1 VERGASGAEGKV
13 TDPSSDAVSN
23 WKNDARSTPRRTLF
37 EISPRAA
44 DQAKTLLASRPSAD
58 RALRV
63 KVTPG
68 GCSGFSYN
76 LEPWSGPAP
85 REDHRVDLDELTV
98 YVDKKSLLFLAGTV
112 LDYESTLFSRRFVF
126 KNPNAIASCSCG
138 ESFSVEHTEGAPLPL
153 VSPCSKKSEKNP

>member
-1 VERGASGAEGKV
+1 MAVEN
-13 TDPSSDAVSN
+13 PS
-23 WKNDARSTPRRTLF
+23 TLNQPPKTRALF
-37 EISPRAA
+37 DISPQAAARARA
-44 DQAKTLLASRPSAD
+44 LLASRSPQD

-85 REDHRVDLDELTV
+85 ADDHRVDLQDLTV

-112 LDYESTLFSRRFVF
+112 LDYEDTLFSKRFTF

-138 ESFSVEHTEGAPLPL
+138 ESFSVEHQEGAPLPN
-153 VSPCSKKSEKNP
+153 VSPCAKKSEKGT

>member
-1 VERGASGAEGKV
+1 MAVESLSTLNA
-13 TDPSSDAVSN
+13 P
-23 WKNDARSTPRRTLF
+23 ARRSLF
-37 EISPRAA
+37 EISDRAA
-44 DQAKTLLASRPSAD
+44 AQAKSLLASRPAED

-85 REDHRVDLDELTV
+85 TDDHRVDLNDLTV
-98 YVDKKSLLFLAGTV
+98 YVEKKSLLFLAGTV
-112 LDYESTLFSRRFVF
+112 LDYENTLFSKRFVF

-138 ESFSVEHTEGAPLPL
+138 ESFSVEHQEGAPLPN
-153 VSPCSKKSEKNP
+153 VSPCAKK

>member
-1 VERGASGAEGKV
+1 MAVESLSTLSA
-13 TDPSSDAVSN
+13 P
-23 WKNDARSTPRRTLF
+23 ARRSLF
-37 EISPRAA
+37 EISDRAA
-44 DQAKTLLASRPSAD
+44 AQAKSLLASRPVED

-85 REDHRVDLDELTV
+85 TDDHRVDLKDLTV
-98 YVDKKSLLFLAGTV
+98 YVEKKSLLFLAGTI
-112 LDYESTLFSRRFVF
+112 LDYENTLFSKRFIF

-138 ESFSVEHTEGAPLPL
+138 ESFNVEHQEGAPLPI
-153 VSPCSKKSEKNP
+153 VSPCSKK